1 MALSASRF
9 YDTVGRTTVLRGVLP
24 TGVAF
29 FKGGMVQWDAATG
42 LIKKPADVAGEYGIG
57 VLVKDYPSTTV
68 AGTFAEIE
76 QGKIW
81 IPFASAAQAD
91 VGDWV
96 YLTDDAVITK
106 TALTNGGPAGIAVD
120 FKTGF
125 LLVDFSRGGPKTL
138 SA

>member
-9 YDTVGRTTVLRGVLP
+9 YDTVGRTDVIHGKLTAS
-24 TGVAF
+24 VAY
-29 FKGGMVQWDAATG
+29 FKGGMVQWDATTG
-42 LIKKPADVAGEYGIG
+42 LVKKPADVAGEYGVG
-57 VLVKDYPSTTV
+57 VLVKDYASSASV
-68 AGTFAEIE
+68 QDCEIE
-76 QGKIW
+76 TGKIW
-81 IPFASAAQAD
+81 IPFASAAQTD

-125 LLVDFSRGGPKTL
+125 LLVDFRRGGPKTL